1 MSKKN
6 KAKLNKEDELEKNNS
21 DIINSENEKLEQ
33 ILALRDDF

>member
-21 DIINSENEKLEQ
+21 DIINRYYKQ
-33 ILALRDDF
+33 